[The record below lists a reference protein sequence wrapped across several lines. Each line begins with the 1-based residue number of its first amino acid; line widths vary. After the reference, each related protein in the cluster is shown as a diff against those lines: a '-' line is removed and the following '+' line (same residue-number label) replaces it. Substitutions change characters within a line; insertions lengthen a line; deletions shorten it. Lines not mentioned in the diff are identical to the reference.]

1 MMTDQTSDFARTTP
15 LDAFDRGSHA
25 IFAAS
30 YPEMPHKLAHR
41 LEDHPLMQLAALAQM
56 ADALPE
62 ASVEFNRSDLP
73 LGLNGEKAPANGIGI
88 GETILDIATT
98 GSWAALKNIE
108 QIPAYNDLLMALLA
122 ELRPTIEARTGAMLK
137 PQGFIFV
144 TSPGGVTPYH
154 FDPEHNILLQL
165 MGSKVMT
172 MFPAGDARYAPDETH
187 EGYHT
192 GGGREL
198 FWRDD
203 LATGGREWAL
213 HPGEALYVPV
223 MSPHFVQNGPQ
234 PSVSLSI
241 TWRSEWSFAEADA
254 RAFNGL
260 LRKAGIAPR
269 APGRWPATNRAKAL
283 GWRLYSKARG
293 LR

>member
-15 LDAFDRGSHA
+15 LDTFDRGSHA
-25 IFAAS
+25 IFATS
-30 YPEMPHKLAHR
+30 YPEVPHKLAHQ
-41 LEDHPLMQLAALAQM
+41 LEDHPLMQLPALARM
-56 ADALPE
+56 AEALPE

-88 GETILDIATT
+88 GETIVNIATT

-203 LATGGREWAL
+203 LVTGGREWAL

-223 MSPHFVQNGPQ
+223 MSPHFVNNGPQ

-260 LRKAGIAPR
+260 LRKVGITPR

-283 GWRLYSKARG
+283 GWRLYSKSRG